1 MRDQD
6 VITGFNHTSFTV
18 ADIRRA
24 VRFWT
29 EAMGFEARSVSPR
42 TGGWQAKVTGV
53 SGAELLV
60 AHLYGHG
67 THIEFIQ
74 YTSGAR
80 EGGRLD
86 PNMPCAAHVCF
97 DVTDIDDVWARLI
110 AAGASPQGEIAL
122 VDTGPVKGLRAGYLR
137 DPCGIII
144 ELVETA
150 PSQPR

>member
-1 MRDQD
+1 M
-6 VITGFNHTSFTV
+6 ITGFNHTSFTV
-18 ADIRRA
+18 PDMERA
-24 VRFWT
+24 LRFWT

-42 TGGWQAKVTGV
+42 TGDWQVKVTGV

-67 THIEFIQ
+67 THLELIQ
-74 YTSGAR
+74 YTAGAER
-80 EGGRLD
+80 GGAIG

-97 DVTDIDDVWARLI
+97 DVTDIHQTWARLI

-122 VDTGPVKGLRAGYLR
+122 VDTGPVRGLRAAYLR

-150 PSQPR
+150 PSPSL

>member
-1 MRDQD
+1 M
-6 VITGFNHTSFTV
+6 ITGFNHTSFTV
-18 ADIRRA
+18 LDMSRA

-42 TGGWQAKVTGV
+42 TGDWQAKVTGV
-53 SGAELLV
+53 SGAKLLV

-74 YTSGAR
+74 YTAGAGP
-80 EGGRLD
+80 GGRVD
-86 PNMPCAAHVCF
+86 PNMPCAAPVCF
-97 DVTDIDDVWARLI
+97 DVTDIDEAWSRLI
-110 AAGASPQGEIAL
+110 AAGASPQGEVAL

-137 DPCGIII
+137 DPSGIII

-150 PSQPR
+150 PSLPR

>member
-1 MRDQD
+1 

-18 ADIRRA
+18 LDMKSAL
-24 VRFWT
+24 RFWT

-42 TGGWQAKVTGV
+42 RGDWQAKVTGV

-67 THIEFIQ
+67 THLELIQ
-74 YTSGAR
+74 YTAGSGAC
-80 EGGRLD
+80 GCID

-97 DVTDIDDVWARLI
+97 DVTDIDDLWARLI

-144 ELVETA
+144 ELVENA
-150 PSQPR
+150 PSGTC